1 MHVAA
6 ANAAGAHA
14 DEDFV
19 RLQHGH
25 GKILD
30 GELAI
35 FFEDER
41 FHGWNLYRP
50 KSKVQRPMSKV

>member
-1 MHVAA
+1 
-6 ANAAGAHA
+6 
-14 DEDFV
+14 V

-30 GELAI
+30 CELAI

-41 FHGWNLYRP
+41 FHV
-50 KSKVQRPMSKV
+50 SKLIQSNV